1 MRRRQ
6 FITLLGCSLIAA
18 PFVARAQLADRI
30 YRIGMLLPLPAEI
43 LAGFFDELR
52 RLGFV
57 EGRNLKVDRG
67 GASAPY
73 DQFSA
78 IAAGLVAAGVDAILC
93 AGDAAARAAQAAT
106 RTIPILAVADDMI
119 GSGLV
124 PSLSHPGGN
133 MTGISI
139 LAANLDGKRQDLLID
154 LLPAMRHMAA
164 LSDVRTT
171 TPVQLERV
179 QEVARSRGVE
189 LSIQSVERRE
199 EIVPAIDA
207 AKAAGAAALNVLAS
221 PFLHENAQTIVMR
234 TAELRMPAMYQ
245 WPDIAEQGGFAGY
258 GPRFTEI
265 FRQWA
270 RQLAKVLVGVAPADL
285 PVEQPTRFELVIN
298 LRAARGLGIDVPPT
312 LLVRA
317 DAVVE

>member
-6 FITLLGCSLIAA
+6 FITLLGSIIAA
-18 PFVARAQLADRI
+18 PFVARAQSAGRI

-57 EGRNLKVDRG
+57 EGRNLKVDRS
-67 GASAPY
+67 GASAHY
-73 DQFSA
+73 DQFPA
-78 IAAGLVAAGVDAILC
+78 IAAGFVAAGVDAILC
-93 AGDAAARAAQAAT
+93 AGDAAARAAQEAT
-106 RTIPILAVADDMI
+106 QTIPILAVADDMV

-139 LAANLDGKRQDLLID
+139 LAGNLDGKRQDLLID
-154 LLPAMRHMAA
+154 LLPGVGSMAA
-164 LSDVRTT
+164 ISDVRTT
-171 TPVQLERV
+171 TAAQLQRV
-179 QEVARSRGVE
+179 REVAHSRGVE

-199 EIVPAIDA
+199 EIVPAINA

-221 PFLHENAQTIVMR
+221 AFLHENAPTILMR
-234 TAELRMPAMYQ
+234 TSELRIPAIYQ

-258 GPRFTEI
+258 GPRFSEI

-270 RQLAKVLVGVAPADL
+270 RQLAKVLMGVVPADL

-298 LRAARGLGIDVPPT
+298 LKTARALGIDVPPT

>member
-6 FITLLGCSLIAA
+6 FITLLGCSLIVA
-18 PFVARAQLADRI
+18 PFVVRAQLADRI
-30 YRIGMLLPLPAEI
+30 YRIGMLLPLPVEI

-57 EGRNLKVDRG
+57 EERNLKVDRG

-171 TPVQLERV
+171 TPAQLQRV

-199 EIVPAIDA
+199 EIVPAVDA
-207 AKAAGAAALNVLAS
+207 AKAADAAALNVLAS
-221 PFLHENAQTIVMR
+221 PFLHENAQIIVMR

-258 GPRFTEI
+258 GPRFAEI

-270 RQLAKVLVGVAPADL
+270 RQLAKVLAGVAPADL